1 MTSTAGGS
9 IRDNV
14 IERHNLRPGLPLVG
28 VAQAEQAQLHRNFT
42 QPVVVRNS
50 DGIHV
55 SGN

>member
-28 VAQAEQAQLHRNFT
+28 VAQAEQAQAE
-42 QPVVVRNS
+42 QV
-50 DGIHV
+50 IHP
-55 SGN
+55 SK